1 MHRGTDMES
10 KIRDIIEV
18 LKSKGLLNNIL
29 VDLNLSSYNELIL
42 LIDRQ
47 IYAYIENLRIFLTR
61 LFEICYEKPLR
72 EFNKLPLEVLFYFV
86 YQKEHELQNCYS
98 VLKKNSTYLRLKKIP
113 SESEYKKILKILS
126 ILGINIG
133 RIYNFKNKYNFAKL
147 NNTKQVKIKEIPK
160 TSKNNSNKIRSLFF
174 FVGFSTLFLSV
185 SMLSYLVFSLNQE
198 VKNFK
203 SLAQTQNKD
212 IEKLKEE
219 YNNLKKNLN
228 FFQQNCQNLSKK
240 YKIFLYKMQMQSLKI
255 KKLNEEIKNL
265 TQAQSKNVKD
275 LREKYNKLKEN
286 LSFFQRKYQRLSKQL
301 NELESKCSNLQ
312 KERKHKSANF
322 KTQ

>member
-1 MHRGTDMES
+1 MES
-10 KIRDIIEV
+10 KFRDIIEV
-18 LKSKGLLNNIL
+18 LKSKGLSNNIL
-29 VDLNLSSYNELIL
+29 VNLNLSSYSELIL

-47 IYAYIENLRIFLTR
+47 IYTYIENLRIFLTR

-72 EFNKLPLEVLFYFV
+72 EFNKLPLEVLLYFV
-86 YQKEHELQNCYS
+86 YQKEYELQNCYS
-98 VLKKNSTYLRLKKIP
+98 ALKKNGTYLRLKKIP
-113 SESEYKKILKILS
+113 SESEYKKILKILA

-133 RIYNFKNKYNFAKL
+133 QIYNLKSKYNFAKL
-147 NNTKQVKIKEIPK
+147 NNTKQVKIKEMPK
-160 TSKNNSNKIRSLFF
+160 TSKNNSNKIRTLFF

-185 SMLSYLVFSLNQE
+185 SMLSYLVFSLNRE

-203 SLAQTQNKD
+203 SLTQTQNKD

-219 YNNLKKNLN
+219 YNNLERNLS
-228 FFQQNCQNLSKK
+228 FFRQKCQNLSKT
-240 YKIFLYKMQMQSLKI
+240 YKNILYEMQIQNLKV
-255 KKLNEEIKNL
+255 KRLNEEIKNL
-265 TQAQSKNVKD
+265 TQAQVKNVKD

-286 LSFFQRKYQRLSKQL
+286 LSSLQWKYQRLSKQL

-312 KERKHKSANF
+312 KEKKQKSANF